1 MHLRSI
7 VSIVSFRHAF
17 GMEMDAFSLIL
28 PYSDVATRVA
38 TLPEGP
44 PFSQRSDGGKIALK

>member
-17 GMEMDAFSLIL
+17 GMEMGAFSLVF
-28 PYSDVATRVA
+28 PYLSVSARMRGNRFALMSGVFLGDSVSDTY
-38 TLPEGP
+38 
-44 PFSQRSDGGKIALK
+44 